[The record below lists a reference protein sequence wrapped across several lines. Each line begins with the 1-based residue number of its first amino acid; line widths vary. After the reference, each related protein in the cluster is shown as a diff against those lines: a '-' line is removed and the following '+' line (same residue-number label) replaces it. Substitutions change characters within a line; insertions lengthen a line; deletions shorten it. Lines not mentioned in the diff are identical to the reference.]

1 MLMLSGDHG
10 DALLGS
16 NNSVGPVHRILK
28 HGTGSD
34 GSAILFGLVSPE
46 PSRTNGLSRSAS
58 PPASTTDH
66 TSFSV
71 SADSI
76 IHLSIL

>member
-16 NNSVGPVHRILK
+16 NNSVGPVQRVLK

-46 PSRTNGLSRSAS
+46 PSLNERSE
-58 PPASTTDH
+58 PFCV
-66 TSFSV
+66 TSSQH
-71 SADSI
+71 DRP
-76 IHLSIL
+76 